1 MAQSGAALEAPSLPS
16 SAVLASADMDIFNFG
31 VFCGAVEM
39 SPSISGD
46 GSLWLRV
53 EQLYRHRP
61 SHPAHSRRRGAP
73 CEPPVHCAERIS
85 SVSSTLYKTFWAA
98 ARAPSCWT
106 TLGGGA
112 RERGCD
118 S

>member
-39 SPSISGD
+39 SPSLSGD

-53 EQLYRHRP
+53 EQL
-61 SHPAHSRRRGAP
+61 
-73 CEPPVHCAERIS
+73 
-85 SVSSTLYKTFWAA
+85 
-98 ARAPSCWT
+98 
-106 TLGGGA
+106 
-112 RERGCD
+112 
-118 S
+118 